1 MTISWIDQLGEWN
14 PQLVREIKGRFK
26 PRNISIAVAT
36 SLVGQLLVLMS
47 FAGQLPVAD
56 ERRRIVQEAIYSR
69 YCTGVRQEYSSE
81 LICISDNLGSF
92 VINWQLWWKD
102 VFAWLSII
110 GIFTLLLVG
119 VYMLISDL
127 SKEEQRG
134 TLNFIRLSP
143 QPSQTILLG
152 KMLGVPVLLYLV
164 GLLALP
170 LNLVSGLAGQISIS
184 VILGFYAVLATS
196 CLFFYSLALLFGLA
210 IAHRLGGFQAW
221 LGSGV
226 VLMFLWVTTA
236 MTLSPGNIITHYPAD
251 WVTLFSPLVV
261 LDYLR
266 LETNFLNN
274 TASYDLQD
282 LRWYYLPVSASV
294 WSAIGFMLLN
304 YGVWT
309 YWIWQ
314 GLKRCF
320 HNPTATLLSKQ
331 QSYWLTATFEAV
343 ILGFALNPDVTS
355 WRSYSKGLFENFQM
369 LLVFNLMLFLCLIV
383 VLSPHRQ
390 AMQDWARYRHQ
401 MRSTRKKGIMSDLI
415 WGEKSPSVVAIGLN
429 LAIASVMLLTWIV
442 FWPENEYQIPA
453 LSGLLLNCSVIFI
466 YAVVAQLMLFM
477 KAQKRVVWAAITVGS
492 LVVLPPVILGLL
504 SIAPTESEHALA
516 WMFSAFPWAVVENA
530 TGMSVFLA
538 IIGQS
543 LITGLLT
550 LQLTRQLQKAG
561 ESSTKALLSGRSSAI
576 AR

>member
-1 MTISWIDQLGEWN
+1 
-14 PQLVREIKGRFK
+14 
-26 PRNISIAVAT
+26 
-36 SLVGQLLVLMS
+36 
-47 FAGQLPVAD
+47 
-56 ERRRIVQEAIYSR
+56 
-69 YCTGVRQEYSSE
+69 
-81 LICISDNLGSF
+81 
-92 VINWQLWWKD
+92 
-102 VFAWLSII
+102 
-110 GIFTLLLVG
+110 
-119 VYMLISDL
+119 
-127 SKEEQRG
+127 
-134 TLNFIRLSP
+134 
-143 QPSQTILLG
+143 
-152 KMLGVPVLLYLV
+152 
-164 GLLALP
+164 
-170 LNLVSGLAGQISIS
+170 
-184 VILGFYAVLATS
+184 
-196 CLFFYSLALLFGLA
+196 
-210 IAHRLGGFQAW
+210 
-221 LGSGV
+221 
-226 VLMFLWVTTA
+226 
-236 MTLSPGNIITHYPAD
+236 
-251 WVTLFSPLVV
+251 
-261 LDYLR
+261 
-266 LETNFLNN
+266 
-274 TASYDLQD
+274 
-282 LRWYYLPVSASV
+282 
-294 WSAIGFMLLN
+294 MLLN

>member
-1 MTISWIDQLGEWN
+1 
-14 PQLVREIKGRFK
+14 
-26 PRNISIAVAT
+26 
-36 SLVGQLLVLMS
+36 
-47 FAGQLPVAD
+47 
-56 ERRRIVQEAIYSR
+56 
-69 YCTGVRQEYSSE
+69 
-81 LICISDNLGSF
+81 
-92 VINWQLWWKD
+92 
-102 VFAWLSII
+102 
-110 GIFTLLLVG
+110 
-119 VYMLISDL
+119 
-127 SKEEQRG
+127 
-134 TLNFIRLSP
+134 
-143 QPSQTILLG
+143 
-152 KMLGVPVLLYLV
+152 MLGVPVLLYLV

-170 LNLVSGLAGQISIS
+170 LNLVSGLAGQISLS

-261 LDYLR
+261 LDYLQ

-274 TASYDLQD
+274 TPSYDLQD
-282 LRWYYLPVSASV
+282 LKWYYLPVSASV

-355 WRSYSKGLFENFQM
+355 WRSYSKGLFENFQI